1 MKNHSGKSGKRNK
14 SLYIVIIVLVLLLV
28 SELTFH
34 LLEIGI
40 GKLLILTNSQR
51 SRTGRMWEEEEK
63 DVFGNVAADSI
74 ARQIQT
80 DSLSMHHFASFYDL
94 HSELLLHNRLIL
106 GRQQFLNFYLSI
118 PTRMAK
124 TLYDPMKLLSL
135 QHDPTWERVEIVLN
149 GSQMSMFFKN
159 GFNDTIQEAY
169 LDVNSLTD
177 DVKESHQT
185 TLANIP
191 QYRNRIVPASIFYQ
205 AYLQLPLLQRLQIM
219 NDPYTLLYWGS
230 DLQRIGISSEVN
242 AGTVPIAFE
251 VMTDYKL
258 RIHMVNASEMAV
270 EYLISAINNITGEP
284 LIKTPR

>member
-1 MKNHSGKSGKRNK
+1 MKNHSGKPGKRNK
-14 SLYIVIIVLVLLLV
+14 SLYIVIVVLVLLIV
-28 SELTFH
+28 SELVFH
-34 LLEIGI
+34 LFEVGI
-40 GKLLILTNSQR
+40 GKILILTNSQR

-80 DSLSMHHFASFYDL
+80 DSLSVQHFASFYDL
-94 HSELLLHNRLIL
+94 HSELLLHNRLLL

-124 TLYDPMKLLSL
+124 MLFDPMKLLAL

-149 GSQMSMFFKN
+149 GNQMSLFFKN
-159 GFNDTIQEAY
+159 GFNDNIQEAY
-169 LDVNSLTD
+169 PDVNSLTGED
-177 DVKESHQT
+177 TDSHQT
-185 TLANIP
+185 TLTNLP
-191 QYRNRIVPASIFYQ
+191 QYRNRIVPAAIFYK

-219 NDPYTLLYWGS
+219 NDPYTLLYWGA

-242 AGTVPIAFE
+242 AGSVTIAFE
-251 VMTDYKL
+251 VMSDYKL
-258 RIHMVNASEMAV
+258 RIHTVNASEMAV

-284 LIKTPR
+284 LIKTQR